1 MKDVKMNATEI
12 SVKEK
17 EIERLLSRK
26 EKAVSETQKLEQVIE
41 ELYKQQSDGF
51 IADKDTSAVD
61 KQILAKNNQLS
72 SLKAIPGK
80 IDAVI
85 ELLNEEI
92 ADLKDGTRKQLI
104 SEAEA
109 NLKAVTDQYLEV
121 SGSLLVICEKYLES
135 ERLLKE
141 LDRKRIYIDPPKG
154 FGVIRSALKNCVF
167 ALQAAP
173 QKPVKY
179 DLKGRRANCPECDYP
194 NGIKAG
200 EAWTRCTSCGAAIPP
215 INLIDA

>member
-26 EKAVSETQKLEQVIE
+26 EKAVSEIQKLEQVIE
-41 ELYKQQSDGF
+41 DLYEQQSKGF
-51 IADKDTSAVD
+51 IEDKDTSAID
-61 KQILAKNNQLS
+61 KQIIIKSGQLT
-72 SLKAIPGK
+72 SLKQIPGK

-109 NLKAVTDQYLEV
+109 NLKAISDQYLEV
-121 SGSLLVICEKYLES
+121 SGSLLAVTEKYLEAAKV
-135 ERLLKE
+135 LKE
-141 LDRKRIYIDPPKG
+141 LDLKKIFINPPKG
-154 FGVIRSALKNCVF
+154 FGVIRSDLKNVVF
-167 ALQAAP
+167 ALPPAP
-173 QKPVKY
+173 QRPIKY
-179 DLKGRRANCPECDYP
+179 DLRARNVRCPLCDYP

-200 EAWTRCTSCGAAIPP
+200 EAWKRCSSCEGTIPP
-215 INLIDA
+215 ILLDA